1 MKKYLTIFK
10 FNQFDYN
17 INIDIALPDIKNFYN
32 NLSAENINYL
42 VENFLNN
49 KLEIIDN
56 YLLQN
61 SSEFSSITFKRS
73 TIEILGSFRSLNKKH
88 TRRTAIL
95 GKATYLNIHLG
106 KSISKFIGNNVENS
120 ITDKI
125 DFNILNQYLKQK
137 KNSYSL
143 YNYITL
149 KIKEIKDRN

>member
-1 MKKYLTIFK
+1 MKKYLAIFK
-10 FNQFDYN
+10 FNRFDYN

-73 TIEILGSFRSLNKKH
+73 TIEILGSFRSLNKRH

-106 KSISKFIGNNVENS
+106 KSISRFIGNDV
-120 ITDKI
+120 
-125 DFNILNQYLKQK
+125 
-137 KNSYSL
+137 
-143 YNYITL
+143 
-149 KIKEIKDRN
+149 